1 MARLFAPVV
10 TVVLIGTVVVVVVTV
25 VVVVEDAAWVVADGE
40 VWVKDQMW
48 WAASDV
54 DNSWS

>member
-1 MARLFAPVV
+1 MNLSHLFSPVV
-10 TVVLIGTVVVVVVTV
+10 TVVLIRTVVTV
-25 VVVVEDAAWVVADGE
+25 VVMVMEDAAGVVADGE

-54 DNSWS
+54 DNSWG